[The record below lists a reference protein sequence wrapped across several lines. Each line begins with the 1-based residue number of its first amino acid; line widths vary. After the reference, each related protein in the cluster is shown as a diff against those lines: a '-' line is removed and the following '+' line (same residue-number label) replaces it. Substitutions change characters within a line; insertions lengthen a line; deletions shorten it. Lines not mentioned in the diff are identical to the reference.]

1 MTDETSLSEE
11 QVRLLRELVHAAI
24 THGASTSERD
34 HEATWGEVKRREAD
48 FLATFPVV
56 TESDGAP
63 PSAARSLAGAMN
75 LPGTFL

>member
-1 MTDETSLSEE
+1 MTEETSLSEE

-48 FLATFPVV
+48 FLATFPV
-56 TESDGAP
+56 TTGRAEDP
-63 PSAARSLAGAMN
+63 PPAVRSLAGALN